1 MNVGMTRGTP
11 CIIFMMMVY
20 IDDDHDCTDHDGEIM
35 VMIMMKITRMMIV
48 PRECRN
54 DAGHSVHNLHHDD
67 YIDDDHDCTGDVDDN
82 GDNHDEDYTDD
93 DDLTT

>member
-1 MNVGMTRGTP
+1 
-11 CIIFMMMVY
+11 MMVTLMM
-20 IDDDHDCTDHDGEIM
+20 IMIALILMVMTM
-35 VMIMMKITRMMIV
+35 VMIMMKITLMTTIV